1 MNRSRPGI
9 PETTFQSSVGVIIST
24 YNNPEWL
31 KKVLWGYANQRY
43 QDFEIII
50 ADDGSLPETGQ
61 MLEQAKEELGL
72 RIKHVWQSDLGFRKN
87 NILNA
92 AIQASESDYLIFT
105 DQDCIPRED
114 FVETHLRNAK
124 KNHFLSGGYFKIPVE
139 ISQKLTRKDIEE
151 QRLFNLE
158 WLYSQGIKWHFKCT
172 KLIRLKA
179 FSRFMNGTTT
189 AKATWNGCNSSG
201 WKSDLMR
208 INGFNETL
216 QYGGEDRELGVRL
229 QNLNIK
235 GLQIRYSAICIHL
248 DHDRPYLNPVIM
260 KSNKAFRKKVHGLKL
275 TITPDGIY
283 KDQSN
288 RSRLPKKVFFLNTTR
303 TWGGGEK
310 WHLEH
315 AQFLSKTGDEVKLL
329 TQKGSELQKKA
340 MDCGLNVN
348 AFAIRNLSFLNPIKM
363 FKMFLFLRKEMP
375 DVLIMNFSND
385 LKIAGPAAKWAGISR
400 VIYRRGSAIPIR
412 DTMLNRYL
420 YGHCLTDILAN
431 SEETRKTILQN
442 NPILFPK
449 EKIKVIYNGISTT
462 GLKSSSKPNS
472 IPVIGNL
479 GRLVRQKRQDLLILI
494 AEILK
499 NRGVKCHF
507 RIGGDGELR
516 GRLEQMVFAKGL
528 TDYVEFVGVVN
539 DPHQFHTDIDIFAL
553 TSEWEG
559 FGYVLAEA
567 MLASKPLVAFNISSN
582 PELIKEGV
590 NGFLV
595 DMNDLEAFADALQLL
610 VEQDEKRKVLGENG
624 YERVCDLFD
633 FDKNVKEFRNFIHN

>member
-1 MNRSRPGI
+1 MNKSRPDNQI
-9 PETTFQSSVGVIIST
+9 TTFQSSVGVIIST

-50 ADDGSLPETGQ
+50 ADDGSTPETGQ
-61 MLEQAKEELGL
+61 MLERAKVELGL
-72 RIKHVWQSDLGFRKN
+72 RIKHVWQPDLGFRKN
-87 NILNA
+87 TILNA

-114 FVETHLRNAK
+114 FVETHLHHAK
-124 KNHFLSGGYFKIPVE
+124 KNHFLSGGYFKIPFG
-139 ISQKLTRKDIEE
+139 ISQSLTQEDVEK
-151 QRLFNLE
+151 QRLFSLE
-158 WLYSQGIKWHFKCT
+158 WLFNQGVKWHFKCT
-172 KLIRLKA
+172 KLIRLNT

-235 GLQIRYSAICIHL
+235 GLQIRYSAICVHL
-248 DHDRPYLNPVIM
+248 EHERPYRNPIIM
-260 KSNKAFRKKVHGLKL
+260 KSNKAFRKKIHGLKL
-275 TITPDGIY
+275 TITPDGIF
-283 KDQSN
+283 KDSSN
-288 RSRLPKKVFFLNTTR
+288 QSRLPKKVFFLNTTH

-315 AQFLSKTGDEVKLL
+315 ALFLSKTGDEVKML

-340 MDCGLNVN
+340 RACGLNVN
-348 AFAIRNLSFLNPIKM
+348 EFAIHNLSFLNPIKM
-363 FKMFLFLRKEMP
+363 FKMYLFLRKEMP
-375 DVLIMNFSND
+375 DILIMNFSND
-385 LKIAGPAAKWAGISR
+385 LKIAGPAAKWAGIPR

-431 SEETRKTILQN
+431 SEETRRTILQN

-449 EKIKVIYNGISTT
+449 EKIKVIYNGIATT
-462 GLKSSSKPNS
+462 GSKSSS
-472 IPVIGNL
+472 IPRTIPIVGNL

-499 NRGVKCHF
+499 NRGVKCKF

-516 GRLEQMVFAKGL
+516 DRLEQMVSTKGL
-528 TDYVEFVGVVN
+528 TDSIEFVGAVN
-539 DPHQFHTDIDIFAL
+539 DPQQFHTDIDIFAL

-582 PELIKEGV
+582 PELIEDGV

-610 VEQDEKRKVLGENG
+610 VEQEDQRRMLGENG
-624 YERVCDLFD
+624 YKRVCDIFD
-633 FDKNVKEFRNFIHN
+633 FDKNVLKFRNYIHD